1 MSKDTLL
8 HDLQEC
14 QPRPGGYF
22 LARNVGLVILLLF
35 LSILSILSLA
45 TFFRDLYVLQV
56 TYRIFEVLPLAVL
69 SSGLFELLVTSFA
82 FFLIGY
88 FLYRTTDWYLVR
100 RTRILLIVMLLSG
113 LALSSLLA
121 FTSALSNTLDENRR
135 EITRLPY
142 RSRRTRNL
150 ERRLRDQGYIV
161 GRITSVDP
169 DTRSLTVETLQ
180 GPVTLTYTSLPARV
194 EVGDSVRIRTQETRI
209 IRLTPIPARQ
219 PVSRGDNSF

>member
-14 QPRPGGYF
+14 QPRPSSFFVVRNIG
-22 LARNVGLVILLLF
+22 LALLLLV
-35 LSILSILSLA
+35 LSVVSIFSLA
-45 TFFRDLYVLQV
+45 TFFRDLYVLQI

-88 FLYRTTDWYLVR
+88 FLYRTTDWCLVR
-100 RTRILLIVMLLSG
+100 RTRILLIIMLLSG
-113 LALSSLLA
+113 LAFSSLLA
-121 FTSALSNTLDENRR
+121 FTSALNSALDGSRR

-150 ERRLRDQGYIV
+150 ERQLRSQGYIV
-161 GRITSVDP
+161 GQITAI
-169 DTRSLTVETLQ
+169 DTHTQSLTLDTLQ
-180 GPVTLTYTSLPARV
+180 GPVNLTYTDLPPRV
-194 EVGDSVRIRTQETRI
+194 QVGDTVRVRAQETRI
-209 IRLTPIPARQ
+209 IRLTPIPVQRAI
-219 PVSRGDNSF
+219 PNNSF